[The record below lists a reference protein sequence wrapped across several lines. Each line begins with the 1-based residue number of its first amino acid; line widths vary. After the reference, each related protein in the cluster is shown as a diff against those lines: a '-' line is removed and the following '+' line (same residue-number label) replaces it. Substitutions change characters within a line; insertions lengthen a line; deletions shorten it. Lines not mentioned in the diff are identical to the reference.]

1 MLAVTVFRILI
12 NLMTGSDIFLIVFL
26 TTVENRRNFPVCLA
40 SLHKQNHVRV
50 HIIQQFCFTWITSLS
65 CEEPYGERE
74 RKSLATVPAEVTTR
88 LFAVKS
94 STVQNTCTLYSLWCR
109 THDTTTELSY
119 RGKKKICVKISNWQR
134 YCYQLQVT
142 LITKQ
147 EDLGILMF
155 VSLV

>member
-1 MLAVTVFRILI
+1 M
-12 NLMTGSDIFLIVFL
+12 
-26 TTVENRRNFPVCLA
+26 ENRRNFPVRLA

-94 STVQNTCTLYSLWCR
+94 STVQNTCTLCSLWCR

-119 RGKKKICVKISNWQR
+119 RGKKKNMRKNIKLATILLPVASYSNYKAGRFRYFNVCVFSIIWLCCMNEHIN
-134 YCYQLQVT
+134 LHT
-142 LITKQ
+142 LVMC
-147 EDLGILMF
+147 G
-155 VSLV
+155 